1 MYYKI
6 SYSRQTIIGFGHL
19 LNNMLYSFEFLETFE
34 YRICKSFIKKEE
46 EKKQKAI
53 QEIKER
59 VGCIKTARA
68 RCEPPL
74 RRRLTVPRYAYTA
87 DTYKQHKL
95 QRWRRR
101 RRRRWRRRRRIPR
114 RKVPPTKPSSATSM
128 TLFAQQHN

>member
-1 MYYKI
+1 
-6 SYSRQTIIGFGHL
+6 L
-19 LNNMLYSFEFLETFE
+19 LNNALFYFEFFE
-34 YRICKSFIKKEE
+34 VNFKYRICKSFIKK
-46 EKKQKAI
+46 KKKKRNRKLYNGMVL
-53 QEIKER
+53 IKER

-101 RRRRWRRRRRIPR
+101 RRRRRRIPR